1 MLSGHMIPAY
11 LQNFQWP
18 QQYFLSTSPTLSNNG
33 QKNISG
39 ISASKVRGAGDW
51 VSA

>member
-1 MLSGHMIPAY
+1 MLSCHMIPAY
-11 LQNFQWP
+11 LQNFHCP
-18 QQYFLSTSPTLSNNG
+18 QLYFLSTSQTLSNNG

-39 ISASKVRGAGDW
+39 ISASKVTGARDW